1 MHSGCRME
9 RKRESE
15 RDSRVCVVQLFER
28 ENEMKE
34 EKKQFCA
41 RCEEKKRWRED
52 GGRAENELCFITPSL
67 AGRWNSML

>member
-9 RKRESE
+9 RERERC
-15 RDSRVCVVQLFER
+15 RDTRVCVVQLFER
-28 ENEMKE
+28 EDEMKVE
-34 EKKQFCA
+34 NKQCCA

-67 AGRWNSML
+67 AGR

>member
-1 MHSGCRME
+1 M
-9 RKRESE
+9 
-15 RDSRVCVVQLFER
+15 CVVQLFER
-28 ENEMKE
+28 EDEMKV
-34 EKKQFCA
+34 EKKQCCA